1 LLLSARTA
9 SAGGGPGKTSGTN
22 TTSLRGG
29 GGGGDAAEGPGSR
42 AGSEEVVAGV
52 PPDALVRAA
61 LTVSPTGETPVVADV
76 EIDVEAVLGAGGA
89 NLDVTPGVGAAVE
102 EDAGPEDDE

>member
-1 LLLSARTA
+1 VV
-9 SAGGGPGKTSGTN
+9 AG
-22 TTSLRGG
+22 
-29 GGGGDAAEGPGSR
+29 
-42 AGSEEVVAGV
+42 VVAGV

-76 EIDVEAVLGAGGA
+76 EVDVVVLGAGGA

-102 EDAGPEDDE
+102 EDAGLEDDE

>member
-29 GGGGDAAEGPGSR
+29 GGDAAEGPGSR
-42 AGSEEVVAGV
+42 AGPEEVVAGV

-76 EIDVEAVLGAGGA
+76 EIDVEVVLGAGGA